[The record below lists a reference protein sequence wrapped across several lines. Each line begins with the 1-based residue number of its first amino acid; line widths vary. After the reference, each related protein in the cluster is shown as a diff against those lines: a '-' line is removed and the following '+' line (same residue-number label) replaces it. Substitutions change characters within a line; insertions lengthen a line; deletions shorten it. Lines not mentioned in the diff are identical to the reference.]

1 MFEKDRW
8 REVFHVMKQNKLRT
22 FLTAFGIAWGIFMLM
37 VMLGASSGLGNGLSR
52 NMGDFDVN
60 SCFMWTQET
69 TLPYKG
75 FKKGRNYNF
84 ELKDIEMLK
93 QKMPE
98 IQYLAPRLDR
108 GNQVISRNNKTE
120 GFNILGDFP
129 EYNKIDPVTMLK
141 GRFINNKD
149 VSDCRKVI
157 VIGER
162 VSNALFEKDE
172 EVLGQYIKINGI
184 YFKVIGVYRSKHSG
198 GWGDYQNGCI
208 DMPLTTMQKA
218 FNLGNI
224 VGWFGMTADSETS
237 VKIIEEQAITLL
249 KAAHF
254 IHPDDDMAI
263 GHQNVAENFKK
274 FNGLFLGISL
284 LVWIVGLGTLFAG
297 VVGVSNIMLVVVRER
312 TQEFGIQRALGATP
326 WKIIGQLLME
336 SVFLTAT
343 AGYVGLYVG
352 IGLVELIKRILP
364 PESANVFYNPSISL
378 KVAFSALIILV
389 ISGLLAGII
398 PARKA
403 VSMKPIDAIRSE
415 FK

>member
-8 REVFHVMKQNKLRT
+8 REIFHVLKQNKLRT

-37 VMLGASSGLGNGLSR
+37 VMLGASSGLGNGMSR
-52 NMGDFDVN
+52 NLGDFAVN
-60 SCFMWTQET
+60 SCFMWTQQT
-69 TLPYKG
+69 TMPYKG

-84 ELKDIEMLK
+84 ELKDIDMLRRK
-93 QKMPE
+93 IPE

-108 GNQVISRNNKTE
+108 GNQLVSRNNKTE

-129 EYNKIDPVTMLK
+129 EYNNIDPVTMIK
-141 GRFINNKD
+141 GRFINRKD
-149 VSDCRKVI
+149 VTDCRKVI
-157 VIGER
+157 VIGQR
-162 VSNALFEKDE
+162 VNEVLFEKGEDA
-172 EVLGQYIKINGI
+172 LGQYIKFNGI
-184 YFKVIGVYRSKHSG
+184 YFKVIGVYQSKHSG
-198 GWGDYQNGCI
+198 GWGEYQNGCI

-218 FNLGNI
+218 YNLGNI
-224 VGWFGMTADSETS
+224 VGWFGMTADSKTS
-237 VKIIEEQAITLL
+237 VKIIEQQAISFL
-249 KAAHF
+249 KYAHN
-254 IHPDDDMAI
+254 IHPEDEMAV
-263 GHQNVAENFKK
+263 GHQNVAEEFKK

-284 LVWIVGLGTLFAG
+284 VVWIVGLGTLFAG

-352 IGLVELIKRILP
+352 IGLVELVGKLLP
-364 PESANVFYNPSISL
+364 PGATNVFYNPDISL
-378 KVAFSALIILV
+378 RVAFSSLFILV